1 MTNSLVS
8 LIFSA
13 TMAGASYF
21 TIGIVGAIAIGL
33 ICFFFMLIL
42 TTFSHFSGIKIIKS
56 SSAQRIKKQH
66 LTGAA
71 SQLQYE

>member
-1 MTNSLVS
+1 MTNGFASLG
-8 LIFSA
+8 FA
-13 TMAGASYF
+13 AAMAGISYF
-21 TIGIVGAIAIGL
+21 TIGIAGAIALGL
-33 ICFFFMLIL
+33 ICFILMLAL
-42 TTFSHFSGIKIIKS
+42 TTFSHFSGIKIVKS